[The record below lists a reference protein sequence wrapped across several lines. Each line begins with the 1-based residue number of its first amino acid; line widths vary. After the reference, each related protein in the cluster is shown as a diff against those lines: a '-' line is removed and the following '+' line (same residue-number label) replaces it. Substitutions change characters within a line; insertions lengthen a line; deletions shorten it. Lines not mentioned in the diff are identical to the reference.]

1 MRIVAK
7 KEKVIEL
14 RDKFLKVKCAL
25 LTDYQGLTVAE
36 ITDLRNQLRK
46 NSVEYQVVKNTL
58 ARIATRETSLQV
70 LGPYFS
76 GPTAVAWS
84 YEDPIAPAKIISS
97 FSKNRPN
104 LKIKAGYLEGRLFG
118 EKEVHA
124 IAELPPKGEL
134 LSHLVGSMHAPL
146 RRMVSVLQGT
156 LRSFVATLDV
166 IRSLKEKE
174 EGTQS

>member
-1 MRIVAK
+1 MRIAAK
-7 KEKVIEL
+7 KEKVVEL

-25 LTDYQGLTVAE
+25 LTDYKGLTVAE

-46 NSVEYQVVKNTL
+46 NSVDYEVVKNTL
-58 ARIATRETSLQV
+58 ARIATRETPLQV
-70 LGPYFS
+70 LDPYFS

-84 YEDPIAPAKIISS
+84 YEDSIAPAKVISS

-118 EKEVHA
+118 EKEVLA

-134 LSHLVGSMHAPL
+134 LSYLVGSMQVPL
-146 RRMVSVLQGT
+146 RGMVSVLQGT
-156 LRSFVATLDV
+156 LRSFMATMDA

-174 EGTQS
+174 EGTRS